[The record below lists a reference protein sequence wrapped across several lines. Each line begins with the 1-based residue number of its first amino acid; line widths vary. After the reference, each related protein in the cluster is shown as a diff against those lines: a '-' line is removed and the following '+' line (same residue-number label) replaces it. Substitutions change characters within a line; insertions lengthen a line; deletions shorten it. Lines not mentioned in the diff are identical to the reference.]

1 LWELT
6 INMWVFQVID
16 GEEYQMRKDKWM
28 AWLAAAVG
36 LAMLGCGSGDDGAD
50 LDAGLDAGGDTDG
63 DSDTFDLGNTACLP
77 ENGPFTPDIDNPYL
91 PFTVGSIHRIEGL
104 EGGTEYGCYRI
115 VVPGD
120 TAEVGGVTARVVEKH
135 GCEDG
140 GVDEAEIEYFAQ
152 ALDGTVCIF
161 GEEGAW
167 EAGQD
172 GYEAGL
178 FMPGA
183 PAVGM
188 VFVEIHKPDGVETGE
203 ITELAVPFETPAGLL
218 DDTMTVME
226 EDSEEVGV
234 SLKRYARDIGE
245 IYDDGMT
252 LVSY

>member
-1 LWELT
+1 MSET
-6 INMWVFQVID
+6 RMMWP
-16 GEEYQMRKDKWM
+16 
-28 AWLAAAVG
+28 AAAIG
-36 LAMLGCGSGDDGAD
+36 LAMLGCGNGDDAAD
-50 LDAGLDAGGDTDG
+50 LDAGADTDTLNI
-63 DSDTFDLGNTACLP
+63 DIAVCAA
-77 ENGPFTPDIDNPYL
+77 ENGPFTPEIDNPYL
-91 PFTVGSIHRIEGL
+91 PLTVGSVHQLEGL

-140 GVDEAEIEYFAQ
+140 GVDDPEIEYFAQ
-152 ALDGTVCIF
+152 APDGTVCIV
-161 GEEGAW
+161 GEGGDW

-172 GYEAGL
+172 GYQAGV

-188 VFVEIHKPDGVETGE
+188 VFERIHGPDGVETGE
-203 ITELAVPFETPAGLL
+203 ITELGVPFETPAGLL
-218 DDTMTVME
+218 DDTMTVAE

-234 SLKRYARDIGE
+234 SLKRYARDVGE